1 LGDQSY
7 KPRYDETAW
16 IHQIAAKLYFSSIA
30 LDQEV
35 RLSIPRKMSVEQEEA
50 AYTEKVQLTWLWF
63 SAG

>member
-7 KPRYDETAW
+7 KPRHDETAW

-35 RLSIPRKMSVEQEEA
+35 RLSIFPGKSLQ
-50 AYTEKVQLTWLWF
+50 KKKKQPIKKKF
-63 SAG
+63 N